1 MARAKRS
8 LEERIEEKLSKE
20 QEFLQKAKEDSAQA
34 KKLEQQRKAQER
46 KVRNH
51 LLIRMG
57 AVAESVLK
65 RPVEEDD
72 IDRFLHFLNQQE
84 QRGGFFTKA
93 MSKPKVE
100 DKPLARGFLIPEE
113 TDGGM

>member
-1 MARAKRS
+1 M
-8 LEERIEEKLSKE
+8 
-20 QEFLQKAKEDSAQA
+20 
-34 KKLEQQRKAQER
+34 
-46 KVRNH
+46 
-51 LLIRMG
+51 
-57 AVAESVLK
+57 K
-65 RPVEEDD
+65 RPIEEDD